1 MKSLKRVLSMIIPI
15 IALGNASYAVE
26 SLGIELTD
34 TTKYLGIAIAVAV
47 IFLIIFIGY
56 KTDKKSE
63 EKIEES
69 TISYDD
75 KFPYEEE
82 SVNPSYFTEEENI
95 ETKELNED
103 TEYEE
108 ESLFNTAN
116 NYVEENEE
124 DNFLQDET
132 TIEPNNEIEKD
143 EILFETKEFENSN
156 YEINEEENDFESA
169 NNEVE
174 EDDLLFE
181 EKEEIADNNE
191 IEEDNFSFETK
202 QDEFETQE
210 DASVL
215 PILNQGIEN
224 DTVEKKRFT
233 RKKESKNEEIG
244 GFEDTSNIS
253 KNDNL
258 LDYEEEYEIFE
269 TEDEYDEDDDDD
281 DVPTFDE
288 LLKKSEEESGE
299 KIETFDFMTEMEENL
314 KKNQA
319 KRLEKK
325 ATKTEKTKTSE
336 NTNKKTTTKKTST
349 KKKKIDE
356 E

>member
-1 MKSLKRVLSMIIPI
+1 MW
-15 IALGNASYAVE
+15 
-26 SLGIELTD
+26 
-34 TTKYLGIAIAVAV
+34 
-47 IFLIIFIGY
+47 
-56 KTDKKSE
+56 DK
-63 EKIEES
+63 
-69 TISYDD
+69 
-75 KFPYEEE
+75 
-82 SVNPSYFTEEENI
+82 
-95 ETKELNED
+95 
-103 TEYEE
+103 
-108 ESLFNTAN
+108 
-116 NYVEENEE
+116 
-124 DNFLQDET
+124 
-132 TIEPNNEIEKD
+132 
-143 EILFETKEFENSN
+143 
-156 YEINEEENDFESA
+156 NDFETT

-174 EDDLLFE
+174 EDNLLFE

-215 PILNQGIEN
+215 PIFNQGVEN

-233 RKKESKNEEIG
+233 RKKEFKNEEIG
-244 GFEDTSNIS
+244 GFEDRSNIS
-253 KNDNL
+253 ENDNL

-269 TEDEYDEDDDDD
+269 TEDEYDEEDEDDD

-288 LLKKSEEESGE
+288 LLKKSEEEAGE

-319 KRLEKK
+319 KRLEKI
-325 ATKTEKTKTSE
+325 ATKTEKTRTSE
-336 NTNKKTTTKKTST
+336 NTNKKSTTKKIPT